1 VHVDDVVDALL
12 LAATAPP
19 ARHGAIYHLVDDQA
33 QFTQRELAARFGQP
47 IVHLPRPLLYPLA
60 WGVDQL
66 CRVLKRP
73 APLSVYRV
81 RSALAPLRYDC
92 TLARTELGWS
102 CALGTRQGLEQ
113 VLPAEIAA
121 RHE

>member
-1 VHVDDVVDALL
+1 
-12 LAATAPP
+12 
-19 ARHGAIYHLVDDQA
+19 
-33 QFTQRELAARFGQP
+33 
-47 IVHLPRPLLYPLA
+47 
-60 WGVDQL
+60 
-66 CRVLKRP
+66 VLKRP

-92 TLARTELGWS
+92 SLSRTELGWP

-121 RHE
+121 LHDGMPH